1 VLESKI
7 AEYLLNNHFF
17 SEKLCIDV
25 KKTIKQIEIKEDYK
39 RIYIVHGHNNS
50 YFSVFNN
57 EVCVKKYAILGCSK
71 LKEQGYN
78 PYQDRMI
85 IDKIANPKLG
95 NIQFSDPLYVDSII
109 IEV

>member
-1 VLESKI
+1 MAVFGGKKVC
-7 AEYLLNNHFF
+7 FF
-17 SEKLCIDV
+17 SGKFYTDV
-25 KKTIKQIEIKEDYK
+25 KKTIKQIEIKEDYN
-39 RIYIVHGHNNS
+39 RIYIIHGHNNS

-57 EVCVKKYAILGCSK
+57 EIRVKKYAILGCSK
-71 LKEQGYN
+71 IKEQGYS

-95 NIQFSDPLYVDSII
+95 NIEFSDPLYVDSII